1 MLKFSLPLLVVVC
14 SLPAFAA
21 KTTELDVIEVTE
33 LQGDKEDKSY
43 IETNESISV
52 LKQKNLNRGD
62 TQNSIQM
69 LTGLSN
75 VQASSKSDE
84 SFSIRGISDMGVT
97 GFQKDNLSS
106 IMVDDVFQTPLAL
119 KAGSFE
125 QWDLNSIEV
134 YRGAQSTTQG
144 VNSLAGTILLFH
156 TKPQLANGGAAKL
169 TVGSYGRKEA
179 AATINQ
185 KVLDD
190 KLIFRAAYN
199 KELYNGYIKN
209 AGTDNDKWGAK
220 NKDHFVTDFL
230 YRLSATEE
238 LRLNL
243 KFLRFNRGGDYVQGS
258 DYQDYKVF
266 EDQDFKSISNNKQG
280 SISYDK
286 KFGDKVNNRLVVG
299 FSKGD
304 NNTFSDADGTA
315 QNTAGERYEN
325 AKDKYVSLENVLKYT
340 SGKVK
345 NSFGLHLHRY
355 ELDEFY
361 DFNLLLPLN
370 PTTSTPVA
378 VTQTNDK
385 TRNVNSIFD
394 SYVYE
399 FNQHHSANVG
409 GRLELVE
416 NKFGADLTGQRLQD
430 LGPATNAAVD
440 AFIAGLK
447 GNHSD
452 KAYNTVFL
460 PKLGYNYKNGDHS
473 MGAFYSEGYRT
484 GGLSVNRR
492 RAEVNQ
498 YDPEKTR
505 NYEVSYKH
513 MSERFLFTT
522 NVFYTKW
529 LDQQVEARLSSDVY
543 DTQVKNASTSE
554 LYGAEVEGNLEI
566 NEGDSIRLNIGTV
579 ETHFLGFKNNGVS
592 YAGNSFPD
600 AAKFTGQLSYWKAM
614 TDDWML
620 IFASRYLSPSYS
632 DPENT
637 REVPEQFYF
646 DFNTQYFWK
655 EFVVEGFVR
664 NLFDQHYRIL
674 DGKPRTTNTPYQA
687 SYHRMSTPREV
698 GVRLNYFW

>member
-1 MLKFSLPLLVVVC
+1 MLKFPLSLIVVALL
-14 SLPAFAA
+14 SNSAFAA
-21 KTTELDVIEVTE
+21 TELDAIEVTE
-33 LQGDKEDKSY
+33 LQGDKEDKTY

-62 TQNSIQM
+62 TQNSVQM

-97 GFQKDNLSS
+97 GFQKDNLAS
-106 IMVDDVFQTPLAL
+106 IMVDEVFQTPIAL

-156 TKPQLANGGAAKL
+156 TRPQDGNSGAAKL
-169 TVGSYGRKEA
+169 TAGSYGRKEV
-179 AATINQ
+179 AATINH
-185 KVLDD
+185 KLGE
-190 KLIFRAAYN
+190 KLIVRAAYN

-209 AGTDNDKWGAK
+209 ATTGNDKWGAK
-220 NKDHFVTDFL
+220 NKDHFVLDFL
-230 YRLSATEE
+230 YRVSANDE
-238 LRLNL
+238 LRFNMKL
-243 KFLRFNRGGDYVQGS
+243 LRFNRGGDYVQGS
-258 DYQDYKVF
+258 NYQDYKVF
-266 EDQDFKSISNNKQG
+266 EDQDFKSITNNKQG
-280 SISYDK
+280 SIAYDK
-286 KFGDKVNNRLVVG
+286 RIGEQMSNKLVVA

-304 NNTFSDADGTA
+304 NNSFSDADGTA

-325 AKDKYVSLENVLKYT
+325 SKDDYVSLENVFKYT
-340 SGKVK
+340 GPKVK
-345 NSFGLHLHRY
+345 NSLGLHIHRY
-355 ELDEFY
+355 QLDEFY

-370 PTTSTPVA
+370 PTTATPVA

-394 SYVYE
+394 SMVYE
-399 FNQHHSANVG
+399 FDEHNSANVG

-416 NKFGADLTGQRLQD
+416 NKFGAGLTGQRLQD

-440 AFIAGLK
+440 NFIAGLE
-447 GNHSD
+447 GDHSD
-452 KAYNTVFL
+452 VAYNTVFL
-460 PKLGYNYKNGDHS
+460 PKLGYNFKNGDHS
-473 MGAFYSEGYRT
+473 VGAFYSEGYRT

-505 NYEVSYKH
+505 NYEVSYKR
-513 MSERFLFTT
+513 MTEKFLFTT

-529 LDQQVEARLSSDVY
+529 IDQQVEARLSADVY

-554 LYGAEVEGNLEI
+554 LYGAEVEGNYEI
-566 NEGDSIRLNIGTV
+566 NESDSLRLNLGTV

-600 AAKFTGQLSYWKAM
+600 AAKFTGQLSYWKGL
-614 TDDWML
+614 TDEWML
-620 IFASRYLSPSYS
+620 IFAGRYLSPSYS

-646 DFNTQYFWK
+646 DVNTQYFWK

>member
-1 MLKFSLPLLVVVC
+1 MLKYPLSLLALIVTV
-14 SLPAFAA
+14 SAYGA
-21 KTTELDVIEVTE
+21 TELDVIEVTE
-33 LQGDKEDKSY
+33 LQGDKEDKTY

-62 TQNSIQM
+62 TQNSVQM

-75 VQASSKSDE
+75 VQASSKNDE

-97 GFQKDNLSS
+97 GFQKDNLAS
-106 IMVDDVFQTPLAL
+106 IMVDDVFQTPIAL

-144 VNSLAGTILLFH
+144 VNSLAGTILLYH
-156 TKPQLANGGAAKL
+156 NKPTEDNGGAAKA
-169 TVGSYGRKEA
+169 TFGSYGRKEA

-185 KVLDD
+185 KLGE
-190 KLIFRAAYN
+190 KFIFRAAYN

-209 AGTDNDKWGAK
+209 ATTGNDKWGAK

-230 YRLSATEE
+230 YKLSANDE

-258 DYQDYKVF
+258 NYQDYKVY

-280 SISYDK
+280 SISWDK
-286 KFGDKVNNRLVVG
+286 RIGEKADNRLVLG

-304 NNTFSDADGTA
+304 NNTFSDADGTD
-315 QNTAGERYEN
+315 QNTAGERDEN
-325 AKDKYVSLENVLKYT
+325 SKDSYVSLENIFKYT
-340 SGKVK
+340 GKKFK
-345 NSFGLHLHRY
+345 NSLGFHFHRY
-355 ELDEFY
+355 QLDEFY
-361 DFNLLLPLN
+361 DFNLLLPLS
-370 PTTSTPVA
+370 PVTSTPVA
-378 VTQTNDK
+378 VAQNNEK

-394 SYVYE
+394 SFVYE
-399 FNQHHSANVG
+399 FDERNSINIG
-409 GRLELVE
+409 GRLEVVE
-416 NKFGADLTGQRLQD
+416 NKFGAGLSGRRLQD
-430 LGPATNAAVD
+430 LGPGNNAAVD
-440 AFIAGLK
+440 SFINGLQGDYK
-447 GNHSD
+447 D
-452 KAYNTVFL
+452 TAYNTVLL
-460 PKLGYNYKNGDHS
+460 PKLGYNYKVGKHS

-484 GGLSVNRR
+484 GGLSINRLK
-492 RAEVNQ
+492 ANISQ
-498 YDPEKTR
+498 YDPERTR

-513 MSERFLFTT
+513 MSEKFLFTT

-529 LDQQVEARLSSDVY
+529 LDQQVEARLSAHPY

-566 NEGDSIRLNIGTV
+566 NESDSLRLNLGTV
-579 ETHFLGFKNNGVS
+579 ETHFLGFKNNGIS

-600 AAKFTGQLSYWKAM
+600 AAKFTGQFSYWKGM
-614 TDDWML
+614 TDEWML
-620 IFASRYLSPSYS
+620 IFAARYLSPSYS

-646 DFNTQYFWK
+646 DVNTQYFWK
-655 EFVVEGFVR
+655 EFIIEGFVR
-664 NLFDQHYRIL
+664 NLFDQHYRIY

-687 SYHRMSTPREV
+687 SYHRMSTPREL
-698 GVRLNYFW
+698 GVRVNYFW